1 MIKFTL
7 KNGQVYG
14 YDSSQQALAQHRIA
28 QEGHTEITEQEAN
41 AIANPPAPPLTEEEM
56 KQAEIEQDK
65 KFLLDHD
72 WISSKLFQMEKLGM
86 DTTEEVEK
94 YREVL
99 EQCEAARVRIR
110 INEGRLP

>member
-1 MIKFTL
+1 MKYY
-7 KNGQVYG
+7 KNPETNQVYAYESDG
-14 YDSSQQALAQHRIA
+14 SQDSYIKPGLVD
-28 QEGHTEITEQEAN
+28 ITEQEAMEL
-41 AIANPPAPPLTEEEM
+41 ANPPAPPLTEEEM

-110 INEGRLP
+110 IN